1 MSNSEELEE
10 ILYFAHQE
18 NIFDDVISEVNKLK
32 IKDKITIEGR
42 LEIYKKAI
50 KNVRRD
56 KAV

>member
-10 ILYFAHQE
+10 ILYLAHQE

>member
-1 MSNSEELEE
+1 MSNSEEIEE
-10 ILYFAHQE
+10 ILYFAHQQ